1 MTKRRIVMFV
11 LLTLLLAA
19 CGGGAAQEVAMEAP
33 MAAPAMDMAAEEMAF
48 DTGGNAGF
56 SERDAVTESTASTDI
71 PTERLIIRTGNLSIV
86 VEDTEVAMKDIA
98 TLVEANGGWVVSSNV
113 FQYSDS
119 IKRGEMTVR
128 IPSTGFDSAMDT
140 IKSMAVEV
148 TRESTSG
155 EDVTEEYVDLSSR
168 LANLEATA
176 ERVRSF
182 LDEANN
188 VEEALAVNQEL
199 SRLES
204 DIEVIKGRMQYLSQ
218 SAAFSTITIDLTPD
232 ELAQPIEVGGW
243 RPQGIAKD
251 AVEALIDAL
260 QFLASFLIWF
270 VIYILPVGLLVLGPL
285 YLIGRAIVR
294 RIRRRRAAKR
304 AAATAVP
311 STQSTES

>member
-1 MTKRRIVMFV
+1 MFV
-11 LLTLLLAA
+11 LLALLLAA
-19 CGGGAAQEVAMEAP
+19 CGGGAAQEMAMEAP

-56 SERDAVTESTASTDI
+56 SEREFVAESSTTTDI

-86 VEDTEVAMKDIA
+86 VEDTEMAMKDIA

-199 SRLES
+199 SQLES

-251 AVEALIDAL
+251 AVEALIDTL

-270 VIYILPVGLLVLGPL
+270 VIYILPVGVLVLGPL
-285 YLIGRAIVR
+285 YFIGRAIVR

-304 AAATAVP
+304 SAAAAVH
-311 STQSTES
+311 SAQSSES